1 MVALGQVSLYLAL
14 IATVVSVVALLW
26 GRSMGARDGEAVTN
40 AGYIATFGAMGTLTI
55 SVLVLLFGF
64 MRSDFSIL
72 YVAENHSTDVSSLR
86 WLYDFSGVWAGRE
99 GSLLFW
105 AWLVAVFAA
114 YIAYRRIDKTDD
126 LSNMGL
132 MVTNV
137 VLGLFTGAMIFSDP
151 NQPFKATPVEYLANG
166 ELVGAAA
173 NWGMNPLLQH
183 WAMILHPPT
192 LFIGYAG
199 LTIPFAFAIA
209 ALIVNDPSKRWIEI
223 VDRITVFSWLFL
235 GAGIGL
241 GSVWAYVVLGWGGY
255 WAWDPVENASLLPW
269 LTGVGLI
276 HSFTIYR
283 RRDSFKRWAIM
294 MAAVSFALVIL
305 GTFITRSGIVQS
317 VHAFAPDIVSLVFF
331 LGMILGSLIAAGIG
345 IWIRWDS
352 FAGNDEFE
360 SLTGKEAAYYF
371 NNLIMLVAAVLV
383 AYMTV
388 SSALPAWLPFGK
400 QSIGAASYDLL
411 ARPIGIFYAFIIA
424 VCPLLAW
431 RATDKATF
439 WKRIK
444 LPLVST
450 VVIFALLMAE
460 WVINLRPIYAST
472 IATGGKNAA
481 ALTAF
486 GPQAVYD
493 TLAILGLLSA
503 ALLISTTVSMFVE
516 GTRKR
521 AAARGESIPVALGNI
536 MFKSRTQ
543 SGGYLAH
550 IAMGI
555 IMIGLV
561 GSAMYVKDTR
571 VLIDNKVGES
581 FEVSNYA
588 FTFKGITEEQQSNGD
603 IVSQAIFEVK
613 RDGRAL
619 GITEPGLTQ
628 FARQGQTRLDAS
640 VYSEPLRDI
649 FVVWEGNQTSAEG
662 VEQLSVNVKINPLIW
677 FAWGG
682 FALLL
687 FGTALAAWPKK
698 GRELGVVA
706 PVAGSGAKRA
716 GSKPATKAT
725 GSKGRK

>member
-1 MVALGQVSLYLAL
+1 MVALGQLSLYLGLLAGL
-14 IATVVSVVALLW
+14 VAVFSLLW
-26 GRSMGARDGEAVTN
+26 GRKLGPRDGESVTN
-40 AGYIATFGAMGTLTI
+40 IGYIATFAAMGALTV

-64 MRSDFSIL
+64 LSSNFTIL

-86 WLYDFSGVWAGRE
+86 WLYDVSGVWAGRE

-105 AWLVAVFAA
+105 AWLVAIFAS
-114 YIAYRRIDKTDD
+114 YVAYRRMDKTDD

-137 VLGLFTGAMIFSDP
+137 VLALFSGAMIFSDP
-151 NQPFKATPVEYLANG
+151 NAPFKATPAEYIGAGG

-173 NWGMNPLLQH
+173 QWGMNPLLQH

-283 RRDSFKRWAIM
+283 RRDSFKRWAIF
-294 MAAVSFALVIL
+294 MAAFTFALVIL

-331 LGMILGSLIAAGIG
+331 LGMILGSLVAAGIG
-345 IWIRWDS
+345 IWLRWDS

-371 NNLIMLVAAVLV
+371 NNLIMVVAATLV

-388 SSALPAWLPFGK
+388 SSALPAWLPFGG
-400 QSIGAASYDLL
+400 QSIGATSYDLL
-411 ARPIGIFYAFIIA
+411 ARPIGVFYAFIIA

-439 WKRIK
+439 WKRMK
-444 LPLVST
+444 WPLVSA
-450 VVIFALLMAE
+450 VVIFGLLMAE
-460 WVINLRPIYAST
+460 WFINLQPIYVAML
-472 IATGGKNAA
+472 AGGGKNAA
-481 ALTAF
+481 ALAAF
-486 GPQAVYD
+486 GPKAVYD

-503 ALLISTTVSMFVE
+503 ALLISTTMSMFIE
-516 GTRKR
+516 GSRKR
-521 AAARGESIPVALGNI
+521 AAARGESFLTALGNI
-536 MFKSRTQ
+536 IFKSRTQ

-561 GSAMYVKDTR
+561 GSSMYVRDVR
-571 VLIDNKVGES
+571 VLIDNKPGES
-581 FEVSNYA
+581 FKVSNYT
-588 FTFKGITEEQQSNGD
+588 FTFQGISDQQQTNGD
-603 IVSQAIFEVK
+603 VVSKATFAVQ
-613 RDGRAL
+613 RDGKNL
-619 GITEPGLTQ
+619 GTTQPGLTR
-628 FARQGQTRLDAS
+628 FARQGQTRLDAA
-640 VYSEPLRDI
+640 VYSEALRDI
-649 FVVWEGNQTSAEG
+649 FVVWEGNQPNAEG

-687 FGTALAAWPKK
+687 LGTALAAWPKK
-698 GRELGVVA
+698 RPELAVAA
-706 PVAGSGAKRA
+706 PVKAAGKSGAKGQSGA
-716 GSKPATKAT
+716 
-725 GSKGRK
+725 KGRKK

>member
-1 MVALGQVSLYLAL
+1 MVVLGQLSLYLGL
-14 IATVVSVVALLW
+14 IAVFVAVFALLW
-26 GRSMGARDGEAVTN
+26 GRKLGERDGEGVTN
-40 AGYIATFGAMGTLTI
+40 IGYIATFAAMGALT
-55 SVLVLLFGF
+55 VGVMVLLFGF
-64 MRSDFSIL
+64 MRGDFSIL
-72 YVAENHSTDVSSLR
+72 YVAENHSTDVSGLS
-86 WLYDFSGVWAGRE
+86 WLYDISGLWAGRE

-105 AWLVAVFAA
+105 AWLVSVFAS
-114 YIAYRRIDKTDD
+114 YVAYRRMDKTDE

-151 NQPFKATPVEYLANG
+151 NQPFKNTPAELLGAGG
-166 ELVGAAA
+166 ELVGVATQY
-173 NWGMNPLLQH
+173 GMNPLLQH

-294 MAAVSFALVIL
+294 MAAISFALVIL
-305 GTFITRSGIVQS
+305 GTFITRSGVVQS

-331 LGMILGSLIAAGIG
+331 LAMILGSLIAAAIG

-352 FAGNDEFE
+352 FAGNDEFD
-360 SLTGKEAAYYF
+360 SLTGREAAYYF
-371 NNLIMLVAAVLV
+371 NNLIMVVAAVLV

-388 SSALPAWLPFGK
+388 SSALPTWLPFGG
-400 QSIGAASYDLL
+400 QSIGATSYDLL
-411 ARPIGIFYAFIIA
+411 ARPIGVFYALIIA

-439 WKRIK
+439 WKRVK
-444 LPLVST
+444 WPLVST
-450 VVIFALLMAE
+450 AVIFTLLLVE
-460 WVINLRPIYAST
+460 WIVNLRPIYVAMK
-472 IATGGKNAA
+472 AGGGKNAA
-481 ALTAF
+481 ALLAF
-486 GPQAVYD
+486 GPEAVYD
-493 TLAILGLLSA
+493 TIAILGFLAA
-503 ALLISTTVSMFVE
+503 ALIISTTGSMFIE
-516 GTRKR
+516 GARKR
-521 AAARGESIPVALGNI
+521 SSARGEGFFAALGNI
-536 MFKSRTQ
+536 VFKARTQ
-543 SGGYLAH
+543 SGGYIAH

-561 GSAMYVKDTR
+561 GSSMYVRDVR
-571 VLIDNKVGES
+571 VLINNTPGES
-581 FEVSNYA
+581 FNVSNYT
-588 FTFKGITEEQQSNGD
+588 FTLQGITETTQANGD
-603 IVSQAIFEVK
+603 VVSRATFDVQ
-613 RDGRAL
+613 RDGRSI
-619 GITEPGLTQ
+619 GSTQPGLTA
-628 FARQGQTRLDAS
+628 FSRQGQTRLDAA
-640 VYSEPLRDI
+640 VFSEPLRDI
-649 FVVWEGNQTSAEG
+649 FVVWEGNQENADG

-682 FALLL
+682 FGLLL
-687 FGTALAAWPKK
+687 LGSGLAAWPKK
-698 GRELGVVA
+698 GREIAAVA
-706 PVAGSGAKRA
+706 PVKAAAKSGAKP
-716 GSKPATKAT
+716 SP
-725 GSKGRK
+725 KGRKK